1 MLLTQS
7 HFSAILKK
15 KPINR
20 NRDWNLKNI
29 IKQNKNT
36 QKVNKGSWNEV

>member
-1 MLLTQS
+1 MLQTLLSNIQKSPSTDIGQK
-7 HFSAILKK
+7 I
-15 KPINR
+15 
-20 NRDWNLKNI
+20 KNI